1 MSGEDD
7 ERCLVSEVSNWAIWF
22 DTVMGKDE
30 VAPLST
36 SDSSAVAPLSREHR
50 RRTEV
55 QFGVGCKAD
64 KRLCMNCSSSSN
76 RRRVPGFLWPPGLG
90 PCLRLG
96 LHRPEGRR
104 EWEASG
110 IGHLIGTAYSG
121 LRNVPPACGRNSVRR
136 DFACVR
142 PNSCPG
148 AVDVL
153 TEGSKHRGAATAEC
167 WGKIVM

>member
-55 QFGVGCKAD
+55 KFGVGCKAD
-64 KRLCMNCSSSSN
+64 KHLCMNCSSSSI
-76 RRRVPGFLWPPGLG
+76 RRRVPVFF
-90 PCLRLG
+90 
-96 LHRPEGRR
+96 
-104 EWEASG
+104 
-110 IGHLIGTAYSG
+110 G
-121 LRNVPPACGRNSVRR
+121 LRASVLVSDLGCIAPRGDANGKLR
-136 DFACVR
+136 
-142 PNSCPG
+142 
-148 AVDVL
+148 
-153 TEGSKHRGAATAEC
+153 GSD
-167 WGKIVM
+167 I